1 MDGEVPPSQGA
12 AAPVRPALRDFINSL
27 AGPDGA
33 LPIWSRWLGDAQRA
47 SLVGLD
53 ILDIL
58 ARDPIA
64 FAASESG
71 LPRLS
76 VDWFDDVMTTNIS

>member
-1 MDGEVPPSQGA
+1 VDGEVPPSQGA

-33 LPIWSRWLGDAQRA
+33 LPIWSRWLGDAHRA

-53 ILDIL
+53 ILG
-58 ARDPIA
+58 RDPIA